1 MDKRRKKTKK
11 ADSKTASREPLSRLE
26 GQKHSAGGGDAA
38 AKGKVRLWFEANR
51 SDLRFLV
58 VFGLCL
64 GFYYLLTLTP
74 PVKQGFFPAYLR
86 LNAHISGAMLRSFG
100 EDTTVQDQS
109 LISAKGPSIEIERG
123 CDAIE
128 PSALFVSAVLAS
140 PVSLVSRLSAAVV
153 GTIVLM
159 LLNFVRIISLFL
171 VRVYYPQAFE
181 TMHLDVWQA
190 LFIFIAILLWA
201 IWASRVTRKRAVQ
214 PDAST

>member
-1 MDKRRKKTKK
+1 MGKRRGKTGK
-11 ADSKTASREPLSRLE
+11 ADSRPASGEPPGRFDRRKRPSGRGE
-26 GQKHSAGGGDAA
+26 GTG
-38 AKGKVRLWFEANR
+38 KGRVRSWFEANR

-64 GFYYLLTLTP
+64 GLYYILTLTP
-74 PVKQGFFPAYLR
+74 PVKRGFFPAYLR
-86 LNAHISGAMLRSFG
+86 LNAHVSGAMLRFFG

-109 LISAKGPSIEIERG
+109 LVSAKGPSIEIERG
-123 CDAIE
+123 CDAVE

-140 PVSLVSRLSAAVV
+140 PVSLMSRLSAAVV

-159 LLNFVRIISLFL
+159 LLNLARVISLFL
-171 VRVYYPQAFE
+171 VRVYHPQAFE

-190 LFIFIAILLWA
+190 LFIFMAILLWA